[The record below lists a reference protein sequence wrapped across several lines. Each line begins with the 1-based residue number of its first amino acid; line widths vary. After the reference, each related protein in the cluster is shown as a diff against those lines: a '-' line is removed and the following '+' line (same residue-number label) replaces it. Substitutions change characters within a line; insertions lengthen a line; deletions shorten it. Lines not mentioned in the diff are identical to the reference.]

1 MGLVN
6 SLRKHVPVNA
16 ENPLTN
22 PPIIPAAKTKING
35 SPTCMIAAILDEKT
49 NSFCVSRIHEYPI
62 QVSPTPRKPA
72 INAFKPEEGKVKQT
86 KKDMTIDIHQALKE
100 DKK

>member
-1 MGLVN
+1 MK
-6 SLRKHVPVNA
+6 SWRKHVPLIA
-16 ENPLTN
+16 ENPLAK

-35 SPTCMIAAILDEKT
+35 SPTCMIAAILYEKAD
-49 NSFCVSRIHEYPI
+49 SFCASRIHEYPI

-72 INAFKPEEGKVKQT
+72 TNAFKLEEGKAKQT
-86 KKDMTIDIHQALKE
+86 KKGMTIAIHHALKE